1 MLRNPWNQFKIMWP
15 HHLPLIFLS
24 SDCHRFCLLM
34 SIEEVSTCWHR
45 NGEQGLDVCFWPCDL
60 GPQCLV
66 RSHFLLWALL
76 PWCRAALSFSFSLC
90 GQLHPVTVGEAAVQ
104 SNAVLL
110 GCLRSHW
117 RPFLQEP
124 TDNFLPGAASA
135 YLAALFWHQW
145 LSGHEPHCAF
155 PYTSRDQKPY
165 MWFLGPAGHLLD
177 QAGHAVLLLK
187 LDSKERLFSCIVLFL
202 KVGYVDVCSS
212 FALETWSFAS
222 YSSTP
227 ALLSFVC
234 CKYPCICLYA
244 RFLF

>member
-1 MLRNPWNQFKIMWP
+1 MWP

-24 SDCHRFCLLM
+24 SDCYGFCLLM
-34 SIEEVSTCWHR
+34 SIEEVSMCWHSS
-45 NGEQGLDVCFWPCDL
+45 GKQVLDVCFWPCDL

-66 RSHFLLWALL
+66 RSHFLLWAFL

-110 GCLRSHW
+110 GCLRSHR

-155 PYTSRDQKPY
+155 PYASWNQKPY
-165 MWFLGPAGHLLD
+165 MWFLGPAGHLLERE

-187 LDSKERLFSCIVLFL
+187 LESKEWLFSLHCFVS
-202 KVGYVDVCSS
+202 KSRMCRC
-212 FALETWSFAS
+212 
-222 YSSTP
+222 
-227 ALLSFVC
+227 LL
-234 CKYPCICLYA
+234 
-244 RFLF
+244 